1 METEI
6 AKRWISKRTKS
17 LTYKNFLLANLFYDG
32 KIPKQFMNE
41 DGNTQVYDLYELSGL
56 DVATLGEEDLVELS
70 YNSLRRPI
78 KKKVNYI
85 LSKPYSVEGKKEAKE
100 YFTDF
105 VDSLKLTA
113 TEIYMKGEVW
123 WEFEPDDKSPLK
135 FKITVRKAES
145 IVPHYTNEEE
155 TEYDA
160 VGYLWNK
167 IDENGRVYKY
177 ADFVD
182 LQGRHRFPLS
192 YEGSENGAQDLGH
205 AESSEGRGVLF
216 TSLPFIRLSG
226 DSLYLLI
233 RHLGQMYSDRYL
245 QTDDILRENCDPIA
259 LIKNASE
266 TDAEIFNADLRRSKM
281 VRVEGTGDFSY
292 VSKSIDYSSLESFLK
307 MVKSDIFDQIG
318 VVSRES
324 ELNYVTSGRALDRL
338 YADMDNDAAE
348 MGQILKNS
356 FKAFLEFI
364 QEQTGK
370 DYVTGFEV
378 TFNTDKPTD
387 ETNIISN
394 INSSS
399 SLLSKH
405 TLLKNHPW
413 VEDVEEELKLIEEE
427 QGGGNQ
433 NPIRVEQPYQ
443 DPYLETVTEAPVQ
456 EETEEIPTTE
466 EEQ

>member
-1 METEI
+1 MEIEI
-6 AKRWISKRTKS
+6 AKRWISKRLAS
-17 LTYKNFLLANLFYDG
+17 LGYKNFLLANLFYDG
-32 KIPKQFMNE
+32 KIPKKFINE
-41 DGNTQVYDLYELSGL
+41 DGDTQIYDLDTLMGIDVGALS
-56 DVATLGEEDLVELS
+56 EEDLIELS

-85 LSKPYSVEGKKEAKE
+85 LAKPYSVEGTKEVKE
-100 YFTDF
+100 YFTDI
-105 VDSLKLTA
+105 VDVLKLTA
-113 TEIYMKGEVW
+113 TEIYIKGEVW

-145 IVPHYTNEEE
+145 VVPHYTNEEE

-167 IDENGRVYKY
+167 IDDSGNVYKY
-177 ADFVD
+177 VDFVD
-182 LQGRHRFPLS
+182 LQGRHRFPLT
-192 YEGSENGAQDLGH
+192 YEGEANGSQDLAH

-216 TSLPFIRLSG
+216 NSLPFIRLSG
-226 DSLYLLI
+226 DSLYLLV
-233 RHLGQMYSDRYL
+233 RHLGQMYSDRYV
-245 QTDDILRENCDPIA
+245 QVDNILRENCDPIA

-266 TDAEIFNADLRRSKM
+266 TDPEIFNADLRRSKM

-292 VSKSIDYSSLESFLK
+292 VSKSIEYSSLESFIK

-338 YADMDNDAAE
+338 YVDMDNDAAE

-370 DYVTGFEV
+370 DYLKKFDV

-427 QGGGNQ
+427 QGGQ
-433 NPIRVEQPYQ
+433 PEPVPYTDPYQ
-443 DPYLETVTEAPVQ
+443 DPYSQVQ
-456 EETEEIPTTE
+456 TEEPPPEEGGEEPTIE
-466 EEQ
+466 EEGQ